1 MSEESLQRKVFSGL
15 FWKFGER
22 IGAQLVSFIVR
33 IVLARLLSPSD
44 FGVIVLITVFIDI
57 ANVFVSSGFGS
68 ALIQKKEAD
77 QLDFSSVF
85 YFSIV
90 MSWIFY
96 AIVFLGA
103 PLVASFY
110 GKDILCPVLRVLAL
124 KIPLAGVNS
133 VQQGSFP
140 SYQKFFVSAHPAARD
155 HNYDSNYKCSNNTD
169 NIRFAQL

>member
-133 VQQGSFP
+133 VQQA
-140 SYQKFFVSAHPAARD
+140 YVQKKDAF
-155 HNYDSNYKCSNNTD
+155 
-169 NIRFAQL
+169 

>member
-68 ALIQKKEAD
+68 ALIQKKEAAYVYVYQQKD
-77 QLDFSSVF
+77 QYIAFCEGNEQADELGFYEADLEEQKRYLD
-85 YFSIV
+85 
-90 MSWIFY
+90 
-96 AIVFLGA
+96 
-103 PLVASFY
+103 
-110 GKDILCPVLRVLAL
+110 
-124 KIPLAGVNS
+124 
-133 VQQGSFP
+133 
-140 SYQKFFVSAHPAARD
+140 SYREFISQMQDRSKAM
-155 HNYDSNYKCSNNTD
+155 
-169 NIRFAQL
+169 